1 MKKQTIIII
10 AAALLLLAFGVAV
23 YAATSAD
30 YGTQADPL
38 VTKSYLDQV
47 LRPEIDK
54 ELQSALDAAAAQ
66 SQPASGDFQK
76 VTLKAG
82 QTLRCALGTELLL
95 SSGTARAQ
103 GTLSDVTAGT
113 ATNQGGALEL
123 NHLYLAAGDDARV
136 ETSDTAELLVYGSY
150 SVEG

>member
-1 MKKQTIIII
+1 MKKQTITVI
-10 AAALLLLAFGVAV
+10 AAALLLIAFGVAV
-23 YAATSAD
+23 YAVTSAD

-47 LRPEIDK
+47 LRPELDR
-54 ELQSALDAAAAQ
+54 ELQEALEAAEAQ
-66 SQPASGDFQK
+66 NQPASGDFER

-82 QTLRCALGTELLL
+82 QTLRCGLGTELLL
-95 SSGTARAQ
+95 TAGTAKAR

-113 ATNQGGALEL
+113 ALNSGAALTA
-123 NHLYLAAGDDARV
+123 NHLYLTAGDDARL
-136 ETSDTAELLVYGSY
+136 ETGETAELLVYGTY